1 MMMTTQKGA
10 LRNSSSEPKM
20 VRTWRVFAYRLESK
34 SPSSQLGRTDLGS
47 GPASGTLLPES
58 LLVDGEREEGNRAPQ
73 VSRRQQGSEN
83 GSPGESMQEEDG
95 ARGMALNLQVRRRKR
110 VLSGQTRRL
119 PLRLGGSKSQLLLHC
134 RGVQP

>member
-1 MMMTTQKGA
+1 MVPGRIGHDGHWILAMMMTTQKGT

-83 GSPGESMQEEDG
+83 GSPGESM
-95 ARGMALNLQVRRRKR
+95 
-110 VLSGQTRRL
+110 
-119 PLRLGGSKSQLLLHC
+119 
-134 RGVQP
+134 